1 EREQT
6 GKEDAL
12 GRLRH
17 GNGGLNLGLCGGR
30 AGVLSGF
37 VGGRSGLVSSVG
49 EGRVAWGREEV
60 VARLQW
66 LFWFSRFLPHERGT
80 TDLNK
85 ERKAW
90 LWFLVLGASK
100 SKW

>member
-1 EREQT
+1 
-6 GKEDAL
+6 
-12 GRLRH
+12 
-17 GNGGLNLGLCGGR
+17 
-30 AGVLSGF
+30 
-37 VGGRSGLVSSVG
+37 VG